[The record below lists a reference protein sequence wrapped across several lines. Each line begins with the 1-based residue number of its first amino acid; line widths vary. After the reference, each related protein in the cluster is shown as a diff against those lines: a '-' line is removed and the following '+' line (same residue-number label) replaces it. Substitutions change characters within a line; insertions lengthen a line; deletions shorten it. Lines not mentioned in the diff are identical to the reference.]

1 VTRVTSSDD
10 LRFDEQVAVI
20 TGAGGGLG
28 KQYAMLLASRGARI
42 VVNDTGG
49 SVTGDGSNSEAADAA
64 AEEIRERGGEAVADS
79 HSVTSPEGGK
89 AIIDTALRTWER
101 VDIVI
106 NNAGIV
112 GDAPFEDM
120 TAERLEPLVD
130 VHLKGAFYVTRPA
143 WKVMREQRY
152 GRVLNTSSAAGI
164 LGAERM
170 SNYGAA
176 KTGLIGF
183 TRVLAAE
190 GADHNI
196 RVNAIAPI
204 AYTRM
209 LAHSVDG
216 AGQQDDAAAQAV
228 LGDLVGQYL
237 QKLDPALVAPVAA
250 FLTHKDCPVS
260 GEIYTVGAG
269 HVARFF
275 IGRTRGFHSSA
286 LSIEDVRDHLDE
298 IRDEAGYTVPGGPAD
313 EMSELFAT
321 ITAPNKSTLGPG
333 VSS

>member
-1 VTRVTSSDD
+1 VRNE
-10 LRFDEQVAVI
+10 LRFDQQVAVI

-28 KQYAMLLASRGARI
+28 KEYALLLVSRGARV

-49 SVTGDGSNSEAADAA
+49 SVTGDGSNDEAATVVAR
-64 AEEIRERGGEAVADS
+64 EIRQQGGEAVADN
-79 HSVTSPEGGK
+79 HSVTSPEGGQ
-89 AIIDTALRTWER
+89 AIIDTAVRTWGR

-112 GDAPFEDM
+112 RDAPFQDM
-120 TAERLEPLVD
+120 TPDRLEPLVD

-143 WKVMREQRY
+143 WKLMREQKY
-152 GRVLNTSSAAGI
+152 GRVLNTCSAAGI
-164 LGAERM
+164 LGAEGM

-190 GADHNI
+190 GAGHNI
-196 RVNAIAPI
+196 KVNAVAPI

-209 LAHSVDG
+209 LAHSVDT
-216 AGQQDDAAAQAV
+216 AERPDDASAQAV
-228 LGDLVGQYL
+228 LDDLVGQYL
-237 QKLDPALVAPVAA
+237 QKLDPALVAPVVA
-250 FLTHKDCPVS
+250 FLTHQDCPVS

-275 IGRTRGFHSSA
+275 VGRTQGFYSPV
-286 LSIEDVRDHLDE
+286 LSVEDVRDHLDE

-313 EMSELFAT
+313 EMSQLFAT
-321 ITAPNKSTLGPG
+321 IMAGRPD
-333 VSS
+333 

>member
-1 VTRVTSSDD
+1 VTTPPTGD
-10 LRFDEQVAVI
+10 LRFDDQVAVI

-28 KQYAMLLASRGARI
+28 KQYALLLAARGARV

-49 SVTGDGSNSEAADAA
+49 SVTGDGSNGEAATVA
-64 AEEIRERGGEAVADS
+64 AEEIRQLGGEVIADS
-79 HSVTSPEGGK
+79 HSVTSPEGGT
-89 AIIDTALRTWER
+89 AIIDTALDAWGR

-112 GDAPFEDM
+112 RDAPFEDM
-120 TAERLEPLVD
+120 TPELFEPLLD
-130 VHLKGAFYVTRPA
+130 VHLRGAFHVTRPA
-143 WKVMREQRY
+143 WKAMREQGY
-152 GRVLNTSSAAGI
+152 GRIVNTCSAAGI
-164 LGAERM
+164 LGAEGM

-176 KTGLIGF
+176 KTGLIGL

-190 GADHNI
+190 AAGHDI
-196 RVNAIAPI
+196 KVNAIAPI

-209 LAHSVDG
+209 LAHSVDTTDRP
-216 AGQQDDAAAQAV
+216 DDPSAQAV
-228 LGDLVGQYL
+228 LDELVGQYL
-237 QKLDPALVAPVAA
+237 QRLDPALVAPVVA
-250 FLTHKDCPVS
+250 FLAHRDCPVS

-275 IGRTRGFHSSA
+275 VGRTQGFYHSA

-321 ITAPNKSTLGPG
+321 MMGIRDN
-333 VSS
+333 

>member
-1 VTRVTSSDD
+1 MTNE
-10 LRFDEQVAVI
+10 LRFDGQVAVV

-28 KQYAMLLASRGARI
+28 KQYALLLAARGARI

-49 SVTGDGSNSEAADAA
+49 SVAGDGSNIEAAHAA
-64 AEEIRERGGEAVADS
+64 AEEIRRQGGQAVADT
-79 HSVTSPEGGK
+79 HSVTSPEGGQ
-89 AIIDTALRTWER
+89 AIVDTALRAWGR

-112 GDAPFEDM
+112 GDAPFEEM
-120 TAERLEPLVD
+120 TADRLNPLID

-143 WKVMREQRY
+143 WTVMREQRY
-152 GRVLNTSSAAGI
+152 GRILNTCSAAGI

-190 GADHNI
+190 GAGHNI
-196 RVNAIAPI
+196 KVNAIAPI

-216 AGQQDDAAAQAV
+216 AGQQDDEEARAV
-228 LGDLVGQYL
+228 LDDLVGQYL

-250 FLTHKDCPVS
+250 FLTHRECPVS

-275 IGRTRGFHSSA
+275 IGRTKGFYRPG
-286 LSIEDVRDHLDE
+286 LSVEDVRDHLHE

-313 EMSELFAT
+313 EMTELFAT
-321 ITAPNKSTLGPG
+321 VMNGPD
-333 VSS
+333 

>member
-1 VTRVTSSDD
+1 MVSLDNM
-10 LRFDEQVAVI
+10 RFDEQVAVV

-28 KQYAMLLASRGARI
+28 RQYALLLASRGAR
-42 VVNDTGG
+42 VVANDTGG
-49 SVTGDGSNSEAADAA
+49 SVTGTGSDSSAANAA
-64 AEEIRERGGEAVADS
+64 AEEIRRRGGEAVADTN
-79 HSVTSPEGGK
+79 SVSSPQGGQ
-89 AIIDTALRTWER
+89 AIIDTALRNWGR

-112 GDAPFEDM
+112 CDAPFEDL
-120 TAERLEPLVD
+120 TADLLQPLLD

-143 WKVMREQRY
+143 WKVMRAQRY
-152 GRVLNTSSAAGI
+152 GRILNTCSAAGI

-176 KTGLIGF
+176 KTGLIGL

-196 RVNAIAPI
+196 KVNAIAPI

-209 LAHSVDG
+209 LAHSIDG
-216 AGQQDDAAAQAV
+216 AGRQDDASAQAI
-228 LGDLVGQYL
+228 LDDLAARYL
-237 QKLDPALVAPVAA
+237 QKLEPGLVAPVAA
-250 FLTHKDCPVS
+250 FLTHRDCPVS

-275 IGRTRGFHSSA
+275 IGRTKGFYSPA
-286 LSIEDVRDHLDE
+286 LSVEEVRDHFEE
-298 IRDEAGYTVPGGPAD
+298 IRADTDYTVPGSPAD
-313 EMSELFAT
+313 EMSTLFAT
-321 ITAPNKSTLGPG
+321 IMANQTD
-333 VSS
+333 